1 MKVKTTLL
9 VLCLFSS
16 AAAFAQFYTGA
27 GSRDSQPVIY
37 ESPSHPQ
44 HADYA
49 PMMQEHSVLSGSYAS
64 AQGERRASDFPQPAG
79 GLSLGDY
86 ARELKKQHDQVK
98 RARVVWINQ

>member
-1 MKVKTTLL
+1 MKIKKTLL
-9 VLCLFSS
+9 ALCLLSS
-16 AAAFAQFYTGA
+16 TAAFAQYYAGA
-27 GSRDSQPVIY
+27 GTRDSQPVIY
-37 ESPSHPQ
+37 EPPSHPQ

-49 PMMQEHSVLSGSYAS
+49 PLMEEHSVLSGSYTF

-98 RARVVWINQ
+98 KASVVWVNQ